1 MLLGE
6 LHDLRHLLCRR
17 LLIRGQA
24 GNRHLGQPILPGQV
38 TKCGMLRDKVLTFGV
53 RQSLDK
59 LLIQLF
65 ELVGVSVRVLLVV
78 GSMLGVRLS
87 QGSLDATDLL
97 DR

>member
-1 MLLGE
+1 
-6 LHDLRHLLCRR
+6 
-17 LLIRGQA
+17 
-24 GNRHLGQPILPGQV
+24 
-38 TKCGMLRDKVLTFGV
+38 MLRDKVLTFGV

-87 QGSLDATDLL
+87 QGSLDTTDLL